1 MQLHLGLLIHE
12 LVQVLFCPKQIPYM
26 ILQMPLS
33 STEAEVK
40 LNLCEYFFHPVY
52 PNTRILLLSTSGSI
66 LHSVLEQIKD
76 KDRLI
81 K

>member
-1 MQLHLGLLIHE
+1 
-12 LVQVLFCPKQIPYM
+12 
-26 ILQMPLS
+26 MPLS

-52 PNTRILLLSTSGSI
+52 PNTQILLLSMSGSI

-76 KDRLI
+76 RLI